1 MTANPADS
9 AIYGA
14 LFGSGAMRALF
25 SDERRLQAMVD
36 VEAALARV
44 EARLGLIPKSA
55 AAAIVKAA
63 KATKLS
69 PAEIGKGTALI
80 GVPAAAVAKA
90 LGKAAGG
97 AAPRYVH
104 WGATSQDIVDTALVL
119 QLRDALDLVERDL
132 KAIGDALAA
141 QARAHRGTVMA
152 GRTYLQQALP
162 ITFGYKCAV
171 WLAPLAA
178 HRQRL
183 AELKR
188 RLLVVQFG
196 GAVGTLA
203 SLGSKGRAVTEGLA
217 RELGL
222 AAPSSPW
229 HANRETM
236 AETASV
242 LGLICGSLAKFATD
256 VILLSQTE
264 IGEAGEP
271 AEEGR
276 GGSSTLPQKRNPVAS
291 AYIVAC
297 TRGVHALVPL
307 MFQALVGDHE
317 RSTGAWQSEPLA
329 LPQIFVLTSG
339 ALMHARDIAKGL
351 RVDAAAMR
359 RNLDATRGL
368 IVAEAVMMAL
378 AETAGREE
386 AHRLM
391 ERASHAALA
400 RDRSLAEVLADDAAV
415 TAHLDA
421 KAIARLTDPAN
432 YLGEARAVVDRVLAG
447 WRASSKTKRQ

>member
-1 MTANPADS
+1 MAVNPADS
-9 AIYGA
+9 VIDGA
-14 LFGSGAMRALF
+14 LFGSDAMRKLF
-25 SDERRLQAMVD
+25 SDERRLQAMLD

-44 EARLGLIPKSA
+44 EARLGLIPKAA
-55 AAAIVKAA
+55 AAAITKAA
-63 KATKLS
+63 KTSNIALGDI
-69 PAEIGKGTALI
+69 AKGTALV
-80 GVPAAAVAKA
+80 GAPAAALAKA
-90 LGKAAGG
+90 LGAAAGG
-97 AAPRYVH
+97 DAPHYVH

-119 QLRDALDLVERDL
+119 QLRDALALVERDL
-132 KAIGDALAA
+132 GAIGDALAR
-141 QARAHRGTVMA
+141 QARIHRGTVMA

-178 HRQRL
+178 HRRRL

-203 SLGSKGRAVTEGLA
+203 SLGPKGRAVTERLA
-217 RELGL
+217 RELAL
-222 AAPSSPW
+222 AIPASPW
-229 HANRETM
+229 HANRETL
-236 AETASV
+236 AETAAV

-256 VILLSQTE
+256 VMLLSQTE

-271 AEEGR
+271 AEAGR

-297 TRGVHALVPL
+297 ARGVHALMPM
-307 MFQALVGDHE
+307 MFQALIGDHE

-351 RVDAAAMR
+351 RIDAAAMK
-359 RNLDATRGL
+359 RNLGATRGL
-368 IVAEAVMMAL
+368 IVAEAVLMAL
-378 AETAGREE
+378 AEKAGRDE
-386 AHRLM
+386 AHRRM
-391 ERASHAALA
+391 EHASHTALA
-400 RDRSLAEVLADDAAV
+400 RGRSLKEVLLADKAV

-432 YLGEARAVVDRVLAG
+432 YLGEAKAVVDRVLIA
-447 WRASSKTKRQ
+447 WRASAKTK

>member
-1 MTANPADS
+1 MAVNPADS

-14 LFGSGAMRALF
+14 LFGSDAMRQLF
-25 SDERRLQAMVD
+25 SDERRLQTMLD

-44 EARLGLIPKSA
+44 EARLGLIPKAA
-55 AAAIVKAA
+55 AAAITAAA
-63 KATKLS
+63 KASNVALGDI
-69 PAEIGKGTALI
+69 AKGTALV
-80 GVPAAAVAKA
+80 GAPAAALAKA
-90 LGKAAGG
+90 LGTAAGG
-97 AAPRYVH
+97 DAPRYVH
-104 WGATSQDIVDTALVL
+104 WGATSQDIVDTALIL
-119 QLRDALDLVERDL
+119 QVRDALALVERDL
-132 KAIGDALAA
+132 KAVGDALAA
-141 QARAHRGTVMA
+141 QAHSHRSTVMA

-178 HRQRL
+178 HRRRL

-203 SLGSKGRAVTEGLA
+203 SLGPKGRAVTERLA
-217 RELGL
+217 RELAL
-222 AAPSSPW
+222 AIPTSPW
-229 HANRETM
+229 HANRETL
-236 AETASV
+236 AETAAV

-256 VILLSQTE
+256 VMLLSQTE
-264 IGEAGEP
+264 IGEASEP
-271 AEEGR
+271 AEAGR

-297 TRGVHALVPL
+297 ARGVHALMPM
-307 MFQALVGDHE
+307 MFQALIGDHE
-317 RSTGAWQSEPLA
+317 RSTGPWQSEPLA

-351 RVDAAAMR
+351 RIDAAAMK
-359 RNLDATRGL
+359 RNLGATRGL

-378 AETAGREE
+378 AEKAGRVE
-386 AHRLM
+386 AHRMM
-391 ERASHAALA
+391 EHASHTALA
-400 RDRSLAEVLADDAAV
+400 RGRSLKEVLLADKAV

-432 YLGEARAVVDRVLAG
+432 YLGEAKAVVDRVLIA
-447 WRASSKTKRQ
+447 WRASAKTK

>member
-1 MTANPADS
+1 MAVNPADS

-14 LFGSGAMRALF
+14 LFGSDAMRALF
-25 SDERRLQAMVD
+25 SDERRLQAMLD

-44 EARLGLIPKSA
+44 EARLGIIPKSA
-55 AAAIVKAA
+55 AAAIAKAA
-63 KATKLS
+63 KAENLS
-69 PAEIGKGTALI
+69 LPVIAKGTALI
-80 GVPAAAVAKA
+80 GVPAAAVARA
-90 LGKAAGG
+90 LGTAAGG
-97 AAPRYVH
+97 DAPRYVH

-119 QLRDALDLVERDL
+119 QLREALDLIEDDL
-132 KAIGDALAA
+132 KAVGDALAA
-141 QARAHRGTVMA
+141 QARAHRRTVMA

-171 WLAPLAA
+171 WLVPLAA
-178 HRQRL
+178 HRRRL
-183 AELKR
+183 AELRR

-203 SLGSKGRAVTEGLA
+203 SLGAQGRAVTEGLA

-222 AAPSSPW
+222 AAPSAPW

-236 AETASV
+236 AETAAV
-242 LGLICGSLAKFATD
+242 LGLVCGSLAKFATD
-256 VILLSQTE
+256 TILLSQTE
-264 IGEAGEP
+264 VAEAAEP
-271 AEEGR
+271 QAEGR

-339 ALMHARDIAKGL
+339 ALMHARDVAKGL
-351 RVDAAAMR
+351 RVDAAAMK
-359 RNLDATRGL
+359 RNLGAARGL
-368 IVAEAVMMAL
+368 IMAEAVMMAL
-378 AETAGREE
+378 AETAGRDE
-386 AHRLM
+386 AHRLV
-391 ERASHAALA
+391 ERASHAALV
-400 RDRSLAEVLADDAAV
+400 RGRSLAEALAADSEIA
-415 TAHLDA
+415 AHLDA
-421 KAIARLTDPAN
+421 KVIARLTDPAR
-432 YLGEARAVVDRVLAG
+432 YLGEATAVVNRVLAV
-447 WRASSKTKRQ
+447 WRASATAK

>member
-1 MTANPADS
+1 MTVNPADS

-14 LFGSGAMRALF
+14 LFGSDAMRALF
-25 SDERRLQAMVD
+25 SDERRLQAMLD

-44 EARLGLIPKSA
+44 EARLGLIPKAA
-55 AAAIVKAA
+55 AAAIAGAA
-63 KATKLS
+63 KAANISL
-69 PAEIGKGTALI
+69 ADIAKGTRLI

-90 LGKAAGG
+90 LGQAAGG
-97 AAPRYVH
+97 DAPRYVH

-119 QLRDALDLVERDL
+119 QLREALDLIERDL
-132 KAIGDALAA
+132 KAVGDALAA

-178 HRQRL
+178 HRRRL

-188 RLLVVQFG
+188 RLLMVQFG

-203 SLGSKGRAVTEGLA
+203 SLGSKGRAVTERLA

-222 AAPSSPW
+222 AAPDSPW
-229 HANRETM
+229 HANRESL
-236 AETASV
+236 AETAAV
-242 LGLICGSLAKFATD
+242 LGLVCGSLAKFATD
-256 VILLSQTE
+256 LILLSQTE
-264 IGEAGEP
+264 VGEAGEP
-271 AEEGR
+271 AEPGR

-307 MFQALVGDHE
+307 MFQALAGDHE

-339 ALMHARDIAKGL
+339 ALMHARDIAQGL
-351 RVDAAAMR
+351 RVDAAAMK
-359 RNLDATRGL
+359 RNLETTRGL
-368 IVAEAVMMAL
+368 IAAEAVMMAL
-378 AETAGREE
+378 AEKAGRDA
-386 AHRLM
+386 AHRLV

-400 RDRSLAEVLADDAAV
+400 GNRPLGEVLAADAAV
-415 TAHLDA
+415 SEHLDA

-432 YLGEARAVVDRVLAG
+432 YLGEAKAVVDRVLAA
-447 WRASSKTKRQ
+447 WRAAARG

>member
-1 MTANPADS
+1 MAVNPTDS

-14 LFGSGAMRALF
+14 LFGSDAMRALF
-25 SDERRLQAMVD
+25 SDERRVQTMLD

-55 AAAIVKAA
+55 AAAITKAA
-63 KATKLS
+63 KSANLS
-69 PAEIGKGTALI
+69 LAEIAKGTALI

-90 LGKAAGG
+90 LGRAAGG
-97 AAPRYVH
+97 EAPRYVH

-132 KAIGDALAA
+132 KAVGDALAA
-141 QARAHRGTVMA
+141 QVRAHRGTVMA
-152 GRTYLQQALP
+152 GRTYLQQASP

-183 AELKR
+183 AELRR

-203 SLGSKGRAVTEGLA
+203 SFGSKGRAVTEGLA
-217 RELGL
+217 RELNL
-222 AAPSSPW
+222 AAPVSPW

-236 AETASV
+236 AETAAG

-264 IGEAGEP
+264 VAEAGEP
-271 AEEGR
+271 AEGGR

-297 TRGVHALVPL
+297 ARGVHALVPL
-307 MFQALVGDHE
+307 MFQALAGDHE
-317 RSTGAWQSEPLA
+317 RSAGAWQSEPLA

-339 ALMHARDIAKGL
+339 ALKHAHDVADGL
-351 RVDAAAMR
+351 RVDATAMK
-359 RNLDATRGL
+359 RNLEATHGL
-368 IVAEAVMMAL
+368 IMAEAVMMAL
-378 AETAGREE
+378 AESAGRDE
-386 AHRLM
+386 AHRLTQ
-391 ERASHAALA
+391 RASQTALA
-400 RDRSLAEVLADDAAV
+400 RSRPLAEVLSEDSAV

-421 KAIARLTDPAN
+421 KAIARLTDPAR
-432 YLGEARAVVDRVLAG
+432 YLGEAKAVADRVLVA
-447 WRASSKTKRQ
+447 WRAAAKSK

>member
-1 MTANPADS
+1 MAVNPADS

-14 LFGSGAMRALF
+14 LFGSDAMRKLF
-25 SDERRLQAMVD
+25 SDERRLQTMLD

-44 EARLGLIPKSA
+44 EARLALIPSA
-55 AAAIVKAA
+55 AAAAITKAA
-63 KATKLS
+63 KASNVALGDI
-69 PAEIGKGTALI
+69 AKGTALV
-80 GVPAAAVAKA
+80 GAPAAALAKA
-90 LGKAAGG
+90 LGAAAGG
-97 AAPRYVH
+97 DAPRYVH
-104 WGATSQDIVDTALVL
+104 WGATSQDIVDTALIL
-119 QLRDALDLVERDL
+119 QLRDALALVERDL
-132 KAIGDALAA
+132 KAVGDALAA
-141 QARAHRGTVMA
+141 QARTHRGTVMA

-178 HRQRL
+178 HRRRL
-183 AELKR
+183 VELKR

-203 SLGSKGRAVTEGLA
+203 SLGPKGRAVTERLA
-217 RELGL
+217 RELAL
-222 AAPSSPW
+222 AIPASPW
-229 HANRETM
+229 HANREIL
-236 AETASV
+236 AETAAV

-256 VILLSQTE
+256 VMLLSQTE
-264 IGEAGEP
+264 LGEAGEP
-271 AEEGR
+271 AEAGR

-297 TRGVHALVPL
+297 ARGVHALVPM
-307 MFQALVGDHE
+307 MFQALIGDHE

-339 ALMHARDIAKGL
+339 ALMHARDIAKGM
-351 RVDAAAMR
+351 RVDAAAMK
-359 RNLDATRGL
+359 RNLGATRGM

-378 AETAGREE
+378 AEKAGRDE
-386 AHRLM
+386 AHRVM
-391 ERASHAALA
+391 EHASRTALA
-400 RDRSLAEVLADDAAV
+400 RGRSLKEVLLADKAV

-432 YLGEARAVVDRVLAG
+432 YLGEAKAVVDRVLIA
-447 WRASSKTKRQ
+447 WRAAAKAK

>member
-1 MTANPADS
+1 MAVNPADS

-14 LFGSGAMRALF
+14 LFGSDAMRKLF
-25 SDERRLQAMVD
+25 SDERRLQTMLD

-44 EARLGLIPKSA
+44 EARLGLIPSA
-55 AAAIVKAA
+55 AAAAITKAA
-63 KATKLS
+63 KASNVALDDI
-69 PAEIGKGTALI
+69 AKGTALV
-80 GVPAAAVAKA
+80 GAPAAALAKA
-90 LGKAAGG
+90 LGAAAGG
-97 AAPRYVH
+97 DAPRYVH
-104 WGATSQDIVDTALVL
+104 WGATSQDIVDTALIL
-119 QLRDALDLVERDL
+119 QLRDALALVERDL
-132 KAIGDALAA
+132 KAVGDALAA
-141 QARAHRGTVMA
+141 QARTHRGTVMA

-178 HRQRL
+178 HRRRL

-203 SLGSKGRAVTEGLA
+203 SLGPKGRAVTERLA
-217 RELGL
+217 RELAL
-222 AAPSSPW
+222 AIPASPW
-229 HANRETM
+229 HANREIL
-236 AETASV
+236 AETAAV

-256 VILLSQTE
+256 VMLLSQTE
-264 IGEAGEP
+264 VSEAGEP
-271 AEEGR
+271 AEAGR

-297 TRGVHALVPL
+297 ARGVHALVPM
-307 MFQALVGDHE
+307 MFQALIGDHE

-339 ALMHARDIAKGL
+339 ALMHARDIAKGM
-351 RVDAAAMR
+351 RVDAAAMK
-359 RNLDATRGL
+359 RNLGATRGM

-378 AETAGREE
+378 AEKAGRDE
-386 AHRLM
+386 AHRVM
-391 ERASHAALA
+391 EHASRTALA
-400 RDRSLAEVLADDAAV
+400 RGRSLKEVLLADKAV

-432 YLGEARAVVDRVLAG
+432 YLGEAKAVVDRVLIA
-447 WRASSKTKRQ
+447 WRAAAKAK